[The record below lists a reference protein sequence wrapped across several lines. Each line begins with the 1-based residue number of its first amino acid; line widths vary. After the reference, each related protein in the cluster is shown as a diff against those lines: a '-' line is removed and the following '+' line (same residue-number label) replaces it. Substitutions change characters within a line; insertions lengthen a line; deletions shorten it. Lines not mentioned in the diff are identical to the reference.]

1 MNRLIAP
8 NTKAQSKTHAAQ
20 SCPDTYWHVAQCP
33 SRSPSP
39 STVHTLISR
48 ETQKVKIKPLRFFYF
63 SLVFCRRS
71 VSLAGRWPSLSVL
84 FLSLSLSL
92 SVSLSLS
99 LSLSLVLHRH
109 GITRAST
116 VSCAPVSLCSVCRH
130 KKVKVK
136 GIQLFLCRQIH
147 TLTHKDTEGQT
158 HTHTHTHTQKHTH
171 THTQKH

>member
-1 MNRLIAP
+1 MKRLIAA
-8 NTKAQSKTHAAQ
+8 NTNAQRKTHAAQ

-48 ETQKVKIKPLRFFYF
+48 ETQKVKIKPPRFFYF

-71 VSLAGRWPSLSVL
+71 VSLVGRWPSLSVL

-99 LSLSLVLHRH
+99 LSY
-109 GITRAST
+109 T
-116 VSCAPVSLCSVCRH
+116 
-130 KKVKVK
+130 
-136 GIQLFLCRQIH
+136 H
-147 TLTHKDTEGQT
+147 THI
-158 HTHTHTHTQKHTH
+158 HTHTHTVISLTISCSLSCRFSKSASVCSFPL
-171 THTQKH
+171 KFLLLDFN